1 MSPGI
6 PENPQE
12 WVLKPLAT
20 CEVLE
25 LSISWGKVLGYNLEG
40 LGRRS
45 PGDFRGSRDFER
57 AIGVLWNK
65 IISVLGSRGRPWG
78 VLTGGEFGKAAQG
91 GEVYTEHLGGARSFL
106 GALGEGDFD
115 EDLEGSRPWEEKG
128 KYWGR
133 VQFKC

>member
-1 MSPGI
+1 MSRVSPGI

-25 LSISWGKVLGYNLEG
+25 LSISWGKGLGYNLEG

-78 VLTGGEFGKAAQG
+78 
-91 GEVYTEHLGGARSFL
+91 
-106 GALGEGDFD
+106 
-115 EDLEGSRPWEEKG
+115 GSHRG
-128 KYWGR
+128 
-133 VQFKC
+133 